1 MCTIDID
8 REVQTLEKTRSSRNN
23 FSTFSMGD
31 PNSRCVLSRT
41 DSNNELRPRYL
52 ANRPKLNLQPPP
64 STSITNQQR
73 DSTDEVA
80 SYNFKAMNFPMLGNV
95 ENYNSSIMAKNFG
108 SEQHITASEKQR
120 PSNEIK
126 RSQVNRSL
134 TQISNYG
141 NVRNVWKSQV
151 SVCFVRFLT
160 RLLKCLY
167 VCPSVILTII
177 NINLEKIFLVFLMSK
192 LFVFIKVIFWFSGR
206 G

>member
-1 MCTIDID
+1 MLMTTTTIMLMTTTIITNE
-8 REVQTLEKTRSSRNN
+8 RTTNSFRFVNNLRSSLIE
-23 FSTFSMGD
+23 S
-31 PNSRCVLSRT
+31 
-41 DSNNELRPRYL
+41 
-52 ANRPKLNLQPPP
+52 QP
-64 STSITNQQR
+64 SGLYDEMLVATNQQR

-167 VCPSVILTII
+167 VCPSVIFTII

-192 LFVFIKVIFWFSGR
+192 LFVFIKVIFCFSGR